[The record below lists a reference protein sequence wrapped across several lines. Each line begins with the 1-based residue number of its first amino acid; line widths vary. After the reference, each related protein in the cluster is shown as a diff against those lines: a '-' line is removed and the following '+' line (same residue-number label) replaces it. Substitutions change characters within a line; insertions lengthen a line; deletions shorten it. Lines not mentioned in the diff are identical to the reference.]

1 MDKKV
6 LYMTTIPVGIA
17 INAIGGQIATFLKLP
32 IFLDSIGTV
41 LSGFL
46 LGPVGGAL
54 VGFFTNILLGFILDP
69 SYIPF
74 SIVNIV
80 IGLVSGYVAVKHGI
94 TLKNSVIVGLV
105 LAIIA
110 PMVGTPIAVYLY
122 GGLVGG
128 GVDLLHS
135 GQDIFSSAFLARI
148 PANLVDKLLSC
159 ILVYYIIKPFP
170 KDILSELGVKVN

>member
-1 MDKKV
+1 M
-6 LYMTTIPVGIA
+6 
-17 INAIGGQIATFLKLP
+17 P

-54 VGFFTNILLGFILDP
+54 VGFFTNVLLGFILDP

-94 TLKNSVIVGLV
+94 TLKNSIIVGLV

-128 GVDLLHS
+128 GVGLLTAVFLHS

>member
-1 MDKKV
+1 M
-6 LYMTTIPVGIA
+6 
-17 INAIGGQIATFLKLP
+17 
-32 IFLDSIGTV
+32 
-41 LSGFL
+41 
-46 LGPVGGAL
+46 
-54 VGFFTNILLGFILDP
+54 GFFTNVLLGFILDP

-94 TLKNSVIVGLV
+94 TLKNSIIVGLV

-128 GVDLLHS
+128 GVDLLTAVFLHS